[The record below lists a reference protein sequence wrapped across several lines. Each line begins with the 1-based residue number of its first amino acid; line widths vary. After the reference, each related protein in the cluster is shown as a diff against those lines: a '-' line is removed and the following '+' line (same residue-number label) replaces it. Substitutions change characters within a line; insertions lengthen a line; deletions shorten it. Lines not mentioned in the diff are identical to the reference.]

1 MAIDSEDLKQLEKSI
16 SDAIGGVKD
25 GPNARKQKKLAL
37 QKLAH
42 ETAGVKIQTLEN
54 TKRKALV
61 KSLTDSKKG
70 YKELDKDLKDIR
82 DSFEELN
89 DSVRAVRSS
98 LRSFGSAAYTGTG
111 SISEF
116 TESLRGSSEVLNFI
130 ADLGK
135 TFDVNAD
142 TFRGL
147 SEVGGNFNQS
157 IVQMRN
163 AAAQAALPLDDFAK
177 LIRDNSTTLAA
188 LYGTTT
194 QGAIGIAGLGEA
206 LRTQATP
213 ELASLGFTVDEINET
228 LITNLDRQRRTGIFD
243 RMTDQQRVQSAA
255 NFAKELDRLA
265 KLTGQQRSE
274 LRAQLDQ
281 QASNARFA
289 AFIRTQD
296 DDTQRRLSGFAATI
310 GAVSPMLSEGMED
323 LIANAGVPVTDAALQ
338 LVQNFPEVQKTV
350 RSLIAGTVSSEQA
363 LVQMKNM
370 SVKSLDRFSKAAA
383 TGQVEFTALTPGIVA
398 LAGLT
403 LDQVAALKEQ
413 GIAIAG
419 GTSSLMQFQENA
431 KRLSAAT
438 QSLETGFYS
447 MLGRL
452 GGEGTDSV
460 VGAIGDMSDKF
471 VTGTTDF
478 TKALLYGS
486 KSLTKMGLNLLRD
499 TLPTYTAVYTATLAA
514 NLKGGGFFKGMT
526 GGKGFGGAG
535 KMLGKAGGIGLGAI
549 GVSQFSQLAGKE
561 GATKGE
567 QTAGVLG
574 SAASGALSGAMIGS
588 MILPGWGTAI
598 GGALGG
604 IYGGYKAYSGTKYIG
619 GDMASGVPYLTGERG
634 PEIITPNVASNVT
647 SNANLNSA
655 LNITPLETKMASMV
669 TELTSTN
676 KKLTNMVDSVNML
689 VGVNSKIAR
698 STEGTYR
705 NIKNVSGQVLQA

>member
-1 MAIDSEDLKQLEKSI
+1 MDTEELKQLGKTIE
-16 SDAIGGVKD
+16 DALKGKD
-25 GPNARKQKKLAL
+25 SRTARKQALEELALTKEGAAIQKLSNIEIKKLIN
-37 QKLAH
+37 
-42 ETAGVKIQTLEN
+42 GN
-54 TKRKALV
+54 
-61 KSLTDSKKG
+61 KSLKKHQNENIDNLKKINVTYSK
-70 YKELDKDLKDIR
+70 LDDNL
-82 DSFEELN
+82 
-89 DSVRAVRSS
+89 RAVRSS
-98 LRSFGSAAYTGTG
+98 LRTFGSAAYAGTG

-116 TESLRGSSEVLNFI
+116 TESLRGSSTVLNFV

-135 TFDVNAD
+135 TFDVNAE

-147 SEVGGNFNQS
+147 AEVGGNFNQS

-177 LIRDNSTTLAA
+177 LVRDNSTTLAA

-194 QGAIGIAGLGEA
+194 QGAIGIAGLGDA

-383 TGQVEFTALTPGIVA
+383 TGQVEFTALTPGIIA

-413 GIAIAG
+413 GIAVAG

-447 MLGRL
+447 MLGSL

-460 VGAIGDMSDKF
+460 VSSIGDMSDAF
-471 VTGTTDF
+471 VKGTSDF
-478 TKALLYGS
+478 TKAVLYG
-486 KSLTKMGLNLLRD
+486 TKTIAGMGLNLLKD
-499 TLPTYTAVYTATLAA
+499 TLPTYTAVYMGTKAGMMGSRMFGGLGGGV
-514 NLKGGGFFKGMT
+514 KGGLNSGVGRT
-526 GGKGFGGAG
+526 LGAV
-535 KMLGKAGGIGLGAI
+535 GAI
-549 GVSQFSQLAGKE
+549 GTAGMSVAGLVDDDKSNDASSWGGLAGS
-561 GATKGE
+561 
-567 QTAGVLG
+567 V
-574 SAASGALSGAMIGS
+574 
-588 MILPGWGTAI
+588 
-598 GGALGG
+598 LGG
-604 IYGGYKAYSGTKYIG
+604 IAGFFLGGPGGAMLGATLGNMAGSAVGGMVSGEKYIG
-619 GDMASGVPYLTGERG
+619 GDMSASKAYLVGERG
-634 PEIITPNVASNVT
+634 PELVTPNVASSVT
-647 SNANLNSA
+647 SNANLNNA
-655 LNITPLETKMASMV
+655 LNFQPLENKMTSMV
-669 TELTSTN
+669 TELNTTN